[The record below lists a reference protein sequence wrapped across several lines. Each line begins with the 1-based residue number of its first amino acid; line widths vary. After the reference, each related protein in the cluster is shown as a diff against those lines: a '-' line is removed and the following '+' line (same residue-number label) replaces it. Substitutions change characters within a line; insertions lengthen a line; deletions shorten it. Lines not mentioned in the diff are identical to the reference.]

1 MKTNKNLKLAFNL
14 FRIFGWLVV
23 LECITSIV
31 LALNGYSLDAESAK
45 VLMYIFPLPFIVSSG
60 QCVIYRNIRKKA
72 DSNYKTDMMPHYRS
86 GYYTVLVLAVLAAL
100 SSFIPQQFTH
110 VNILFLLGIA
120 VYLTSYLTIVAVTK
134 NDRI

>member
-1 MKTNKNLKLAFNL
+1 MKTEKNTTLAFNL
-14 FRIFGWLVV
+14 FRIFGWLLVI
-23 LECITSIV
+23 ECIASIV
-31 LALNGYSLDAESAK
+31 LALNGCNLDTEIFQ
-45 VLMYIFPLPFIVSSG
+45 YIFPLPFIVSYG

-86 GYYTVLVLAVLAAL
+86 GYYTVLVLAVLAVL

-120 VYLTSYLTIVAVTK
+120 VYLTSYLTIIAVTK